1 MTVIPFSL
9 RICVASIPIDDSTV
23 RIYRL
28 TQYQN
33 GSESNQQKSKDE
45 PSHSNLRPLMT
56 SETEK
61 GVRKNLSMVSLALL
75 LTSKLTSNFVI
86 GQRISCHVAR
96 YLPATQR
103 FDDNHLSKSSYGQ
116 FGWPAAVRRNRSA
129 LYGSVLFVIP
139 HISID
144 PGVEQRVG
152 HG

>member
-1 MTVIPFSL
+1 MTVISFSL

-23 RIYRL
+23 RICRL

-45 PSHSNLRPLMT
+45 PSHSNLRPVMT

-103 FDDNHLSKSSYGQ
+103 FDDNHYEQELVWTIRLACRGAPESISS
-116 FGWPAAVRRNRSA
+116 
-129 LYGSVLFVIP
+129 YGSVLFVIP
-139 HISID
+139 HISIY